1 LVSPLFDL
9 SAKEMKSRPF
19 TDSIFF
25 PIIASLLV
33 GFLAVSSKSL
43 WIDEGLSAAK
53 VMAPTLYD
61 AWQRLIDER
70 STNMHMLLY
79 MACLWGWEK
88 LCGHSEFALR
98 SMNVPFFTMGMVALW
113 LAVPREI
120 RIALVG
126 VICLSPFMW
135 FYLDDARTY
144 CMLFGFS
151 AIATA
156 LLMDW
161 QQKRTNQVYPLQK
174 WSLALAFSLACL
186 AWTHIV
192 GMIFQIGV
200 VFFIFYTA
208 GVSGTFRLLSKYFP
222 SAFLLATSNFVLLA
236 YYSWTKSIGVEPNAI
251 GKTSLINFLYGI
263 YEFLGFAGFG
273 PNRNELRIDPATSIL
288 ENALP
293 LLLLGCLWCAL
304 LVLFFQ
310 KKSKTKAGLL
320 FQLVLCLFIIP
331 IMILYFLG
339 VFQGIRALPR
349 YAIISFPAFAVVT
362 AIFALEVWRSKTS
375 GKIVVVSLAVLLGI
389 SSINLRWSPRH
400 EKDNYREAS
409 AIAVK
414 KIKLN
419 KTILWGADQ
428 DTGWYYGID
437 FKATHPDTGNPLVH
451 IWSNPN
457 LDTKNFPEIIF
468 LSKKDVYDGSGK
480 ISSLAAELG
489 YQQSPGPFAFLIL
502 EKSENFHP

>member
-1 LVSPLFDL
+1 
-9 SAKEMKSRPF
+9 MKSRPF
-19 TDSIFF
+19 TDSLAF

-53 VMAPTLYD
+53 VMAPTLHE
-61 AWQRLIDER
+61 AWQRLFDER
-70 STNMHMLLY
+70 NTNMHMLLY

-88 LCGHSEFALR
+88 LFGDSEFALR
-98 SMNVPFFTMGMVALW
+98 SMNIPFFTMGVAALW

-120 RIALVG
+120 RTALVALIG
-126 VICLSPFMW
+126 LSPFMW

-156 LLMDW
+156 LLIDW
-161 QQKRTNQVYPLQK
+161 QQKRANQDYPLHR
-174 WSLALAFSLACL
+174 WSLALALTLACL

-192 GMIFQIGV
+192 GMIFQVGV
-200 VFFIFYTA
+200 VFFILYTA
-208 GVSGTFRLLSKYFP
+208 GYKDCLRLISKYFP
-222 SAFLLATSNFVLLA
+222 SAILLAASNLVLLA
-236 YYSWTKSIGVEPNAI
+236 YYSWTKTIGVEPNTI
-251 GKTSLINFLYGI
+251 GKTSLINFLFGI
-263 YEFLGFAGFG
+263 YEFLGFAGLG
-273 PNRNELRIDPATSIL
+273 PNRNELRIDPAASIL
-288 ENALP
+288 ENAFP
-293 LLLLGCLWCAL
+293 LLLLGILWFAL
-304 LVLFFQ
+304 LVFFFR
-310 KKSKTKAGLL
+310 KKSKTQTS
-320 FQLVLCLFIIP
+320 FVIQLVLCLLIVP

-349 YAIISFPAFAVVT
+349 YAITSFPAFAVVT
-362 AIFALEVWRSKTS
+362 AFFASEVWRSKTS
-375 GKIVVVSLAVLLGI
+375 GKFVVVSLAVLLGI

-409 AIAVK
+409 AIAVE
-414 KIKLN
+414 INKLN

-457 LDTKNFPEIIF
+457 LDINNFPEIIF

-480 ISSLAAELG
+480 ISALATELG
-489 YQQSPGPFAFLIL
+489 YQQIPGPFAFLIL
-502 EKSENFHP
+502 EKSGSFHP